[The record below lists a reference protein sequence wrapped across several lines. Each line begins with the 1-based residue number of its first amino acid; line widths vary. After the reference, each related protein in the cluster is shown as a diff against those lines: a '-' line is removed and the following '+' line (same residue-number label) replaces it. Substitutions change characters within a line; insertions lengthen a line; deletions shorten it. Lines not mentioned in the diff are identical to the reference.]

1 MASVDLQHLERW
13 FDGAEA
19 PVVVD
24 FSLFIEDGEFLALL
38 GPSGCG
44 KTTVLR
50 MIAGLDDPDRGDIL
64 IGNRSVIGLEPKD
77 RDVALVFQQY
87 ALYPHMTAD
96 ENLRYPLKA
105 QRMSK
110 EEQDQR
116 VMAAAEWLN
125 LTALLDRFPGDM
137 SGGEQQRVA
146 LGRATVREPEVYLL
160 DEPLANLDAL
170 LRLQTRTRLKALQ
183 RESGA
188 TTIMVTHDQSEAMAM
203 ANRIAVMQSGRIQQV
218 GTPDEIYQSPANLF
232 VAGFIGSPPAN
243 LVSAEVQDRTV
254 TLCGVWTVPG
264 VFPASDGAYT
274 GGFRPEEINL
284 SLEAVPDG
292 QAAMVFLTQP
302 QGSET
307 IIDTIVG
314 EESVRVRV
322 APQIRP
328 APGDTVF
335 LRVAPDKVRLYE
347 RETGDAIGVG
357 V

>member
-1 MASVDLQHLERW
+1 MASVDMQHLERW
-13 FDGAEA
+13 FEGAKA

-24 FSLFIEDGEFLALL
+24 FSLRVNDGEFLALL

-64 IGNRSVIGLEPKD
+64 IDHRSVIGLEPKE

-87 ALYPHMTAD
+87 ALYPHMTTD

-105 QRMSK
+105 LRLPK

-116 VMAAAEWLN
+116 VTAAADWLN
-125 LTALLDRFPGDM
+125 LTPLLDRMPGEM

-146 LGRATVREPEVYLL
+146 LGRATVREPAVYLL

-170 LRLQTRTRLKALQ
+170 LRLQTRTRLKSLQ

-203 ANRIAVMQSGRIQQV
+203 AHRIAVMQSGRIQQV

-243 LVSAEVQDRTV
+243 LLPAVVVEWANHAWRCLGCCRTFAMVDGDYTAGVRPGRDRAIPDRRSGLSAGDGLSDRTARQRNDHRYR
-254 TLCGVWTVPG
+254 CGG
-264 VFPASDGAYT
+264 
-274 GGFRPEEINL
+274 
-284 SLEAVPDG
+284 
-292 QAAMVFLTQP
+292 
-302 QGSET
+302 
-307 IIDTIVG
+307 
-314 EESVRVRV
+314 
-322 APQIRP
+322 
-328 APGDTVF
+328 
-335 LRVAPDKVRLYE
+335 
-347 RETGDAIGVG
+347 GVG
-357 V
+357 SGPGCTTGAARTGRYRLSPGCARKGAALLAGNRRSGWRWT